1 MPFFVCYNT
10 LYMRISKKFD
20 YSLIGITGFL
30 FGLVFASFLWHQAA
44 DSFAESDQII
54 VKDSYYVT
62 IFDNGEKTIIK
73 TTPKTVSEV
82 LNSLKIIINPND
94 RVEPSL
100 DTVVDVDNFF
110 VNIYRARPVIIREGF
125 KERYVNTASRDA
137 RTMAKDAGITVCDGD
152 DFVLVPNSH
161 FLETG
166 IAAVYE
172 INRNGDCV
180 ATETV
185 EIPFSERKIKDYNI
199 TPGATEVRQL
209 GEVGRKEVVV
219 KTTYKN
225 NEEISREIISETVVK
240 EPVERIIAVGVS
252 EIERHPLTPSMG
264 RNRYTVKREDGVII
278 ERQETYYDL
287 NMSKVMQNA
296 MRWSGC
302 NHSGHYS
309 IRDDGAKVDDDGYVL
324 VAAELSRY
332 PRCSVVETSLG
343 LGKVYDTGSFAET
356 NPEQFDLATD
366 WTNRNGS

>member
-1 MPFFVCYNT
+1 
-10 LYMRISKKFD
+10 MRISKKFD

-30 FGLVFASFLWHQAA
+30 FGLVFVSFLWHQAA
-44 DSFAESDQII
+44 DSFAESDQIV

-62 IFDNGEKTIIK
+62 IFDDGEKTIIK

-82 LNSLKIIINPND
+82 LNNLKIIINPND

-100 DTVVDVDNFF
+100 DTVIDVDNYF

-137 RTMAKDAGITVCDGD
+137 RTIAKDAGITVCDGD
-152 DFVLVPNSH
+152 NFVLVPNSH

-172 INRNGDCV
+172 INRNGDCIS
-180 ATETV
+180 TETV

-199 TPGATEVRQL
+199 TPGATEIRKL
-209 GEVGRKEVVV
+209 GEVGRKEVVI
-219 KTTYKN
+219 KTTYRN
-225 NEEISREIISETVVK
+225 NEEISREIISEAVVK

-252 EIERHPLTPSMG
+252 EIERHPLTPGMG
-264 RNRYTVKREDGVII
+264 RNRYTVKRDDGVVI

-309 IRDDGAKVDDDGYVL
+309 VRDDGAKVDDDGYVL